1 MKFCLKALGL
11 TVATAVVLTACGGG
25 DGGTASDQP
34 TVGVDGT
41 IGDYVL
47 PAGYVIQGGLTWT
60 PNITT
65 VGGWYGAG
73 RVDWNM
79 ANTYCTTAINGLT
92 GWRLPTQFELK
103 SLYSSGAAAG
113 QPGWTLDYTWSSASV
128 GAGFHY
134 DVSLNIG
141 IVGTS
146 NDASYSY
153 VSCVR

>member
-1 MKFCLKALGL
+1 MKLRLKAIGL

-25 DGGTASDQP
+25 DVGTASGQP
-34 TVGVDGT
+34 AVGIDGTVG
-41 IGDYVL
+41 DYSL
-47 PAGYVIQGGLTWT
+47 PVGYVIQGGLTWT

-73 RVDWNM
+73 RADWNM
-79 ANTYCTTAINGLT
+79 ANTYCNTTINGLT

-141 IVGTS
+141 VVGTS